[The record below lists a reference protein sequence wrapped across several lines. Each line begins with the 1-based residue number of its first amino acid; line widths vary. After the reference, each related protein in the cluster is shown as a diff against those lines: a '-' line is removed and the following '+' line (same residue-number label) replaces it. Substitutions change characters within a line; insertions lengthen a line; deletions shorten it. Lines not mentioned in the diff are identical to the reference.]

1 MNFIPTDLSE
11 RNYTYENWKKMGVAL
26 ARIRAVAEKGAL
38 GATEGPAK
46 EILTLIEKLEKDSGI
61 KFLG

>member
-26 ARIRAVAEKGAL
+26 ARIRATAEKGAI
-38 GATEGPAK
+38 AAPEGPAK
-46 EILTLIEKLEKDSGI
+46 EILTMIEKLEKDTGI
-61 KFLG
+61 KFGG